1 MRSRL
6 FEMFIIRVTNNI
18 CAEMTCILVNVKGVY
33 DDSTTYIY
41 NYFNQSNFWP
51 SQIVFSCLVCAYSQG
66 LKLCSPPVYRIRF
79 TIVWKWVHVWLFI
92 LSDSIFHYVETLRE
106 LVSTNPTQYP
116 GANQRYNNFLEH
128 KFLVAVNLIL
138 APICSD
144 FIYPRQSYESGHVC

>member
-1 MRSRL
+1 ML
-6 FEMFIIRVTNNI
+6 IIRVTDNI
-18 CAEMTCILVNVKGVY
+18 CAEMACIFVNVKGVY

-51 SQIVFSCLVCAYSQG
+51 SQIVFSCLVCAYSRG
-66 LKLCSPPVYRIRF
+66 LKLCSPRVYRIRCA
-79 TIVWKWVHVWLFI
+79 IVWKWVHVWLFI
-92 LSDSIFHYVETLRE
+92 LSDSMLHYVDTLRE

-116 GANQRYNNFLEH
+116 GANQLYNNFLEH

-144 FIYPRQSYESGHVC
+144 FIYPRQS